1 MRLVGCDDSEYD
13 VADSWE
19 DVVMA
24 QQPLFGTEEAI
35 KHETIVEHKGPCWPV
50 SRGPPAGPGS
60 IGPGVIGT

>member
-24 QQPLFGTEEAI
+24 QQRLFETEEAI
-35 KHETIVEHKGPCWPV
+35 THETIVEVGHVC
-50 SRGPPAGPGS
+50 SFRGEQP
-60 IGPGVIGT
+60 